1 MIWPKFCAPFRTRF
15 QQVSAKGVADIK
27 FDLVALAVI
36 KTNGFNLRETIQGPG
51 EAGCGILPAAE

>member
-1 MIWPKFCAPFRTRF
+1 MIWAESRLPFRVGCDQGSPKTF
-15 QQVSAKGVADIK
+15 PDIK

-36 KTNGFNLRETIQGPG
+36 KADGFHLRETIQGPG